1 MCQPQ
6 APPPSH
12 QEMPG
17 KPPRRR
23 FWKFAG
29 SVGGALTTV
38 IGLCIGF
45 VELAPALNV
54 SAASSLAADDPYEP
68 RFTVTNVGYLS
79 VYRLGFG
86 CLVTIPI
93 HPKVP
98 GPLNFDLGINDRANA
113 EAGNN
118 VAAEAFLAPQDS
130 VVKTCPIQVANET
143 PANISLIGAT
153 IDFFISYRPFVPF
166 FPLQNRVVRFIS
178 RNDPSGGIVW
188 IPAHYSEI
196 RPPPPPSK

>member
-1 MCQPQ
+1 MCQLQ
-6 APPPSH
+6 APPPSY
-12 QEMPG
+12 EETLRT
-17 KPPRRR
+17 PPRRR
-23 FWKFAG
+23 LWKFAWSG
-29 SVGGALTTV
+29 AGALATV
-38 IGLCIGF
+38 IGLWIGF
-45 VELAPALNV
+45 VELAPAINV

-68 RFTVTNVGYLS
+68 RFTVTNVGYLT

-130 VVKTCPIQVANET
+130 VVKTCPIQFANKT
-143 PANISLIGAT
+143 PANISLVGAT
-153 IDFFISYRPFVPF
+153 IDFFISYRPFAPF
-166 FPLQNRVVRFIS
+166 LPLRNRVVRFIS

-196 RPPPPPSK
+196 RPPPPLSK

>member
-6 APPPSH
+6 APPPS
-12 QEMPG
+12 
-17 KPPRRR
+17 PRRR
-23 FWKFAG
+23 FWKFAWSG
-29 SVGGALTTV
+29 AGALATS
-38 IGLCIGF
+38 IGLLIGF
-45 VELAPALNV
+45 VELEAALNV

-68 RFTVTNVGYLS
+68 RYTVTNVGYLA

-93 HPKVP
+93 HPKGP

-196 RPPPPPSK
+196 RPPPPLSK